1 MNRPSHL
8 RIHSE
13 ETSAA
18 MGAETSPRSFDLQ
31 RLMDDFTEA
40 TGWQPRALAA
50 TPHHPWAAKSA
61 GPEQVRPLR
70 SRVEL
75 VCIATMDG
83 LLDAED
89 MAELP
94 MTSED
99 SAWQLLESIDSLV
112 QRLQETERALTR
124 QEGQLAANV
133 GMSVRGDESS
143 TLADRIQES
152 LHRAAEL
159 TCSDAAA
166 VYLLDDATS
175 ELKMRSCWGMPAS
188 ALAGPPRPLRGSLG
202 DLEALLGNA
211 VLIENTRI
219 APEWSC
225 PEPYA
230 AAMCIPIGS
239 PTMPYGTI
247 WFFSDHIRDFQ
258 ATDIDAGK
266 AAADKILSDIERS
279 LLADEVLKTR
289 KVSRQYEDA
298 SLVQSSRL
306 PDNQPMHDDY
316 DVAGWTFQ
324 GQPLGGNFHNWTMNK
339 YHQICA
345 AMGDAVACGAAGA
358 LVATSLQTVVE
369 TCWNAN
375 HRPSQ
380 VLRKANDVLCT
391 AADGDWRSS
400 LCYLQIHPESG
411 STQLAIAGNI
421 HAYVISSR
429 GYRVVAGNTMQLAVQ
444 PDCEYR
450 NDQLYL
456 EAGELLMI
464 VSADVIGGAS
474 RGGLTQDVLFKAIRD
489 MYEDPTSDILDHVA
503 RMLPMQSAVD
513 GEMFD
518 RSLMLIRRR
527 F

>member
-1 MNRPSHL
+1 
-8 RIHSE
+8 
-13 ETSAA
+13 
-18 MGAETSPRSFDLQ
+18 
-31 RLMDDFTEA
+31 MDDFTEA

-50 TPHHPWAAKSA
+50 TPHHPLAGKS
-61 GPEQVRPLR
+61 EKSSETQRPLR

-75 VCIATMDG
+75 VCVATMDG
-83 LLDAED
+83 MLDAED
-89 MAELP
+89 LVELP

-99 SAWQLLESIDSLV
+99 SAWQLLESIDNLL
-112 QRLQETERALTR
+112 QRLQDSERALTK
-124 QEGQLAANV
+124 QEGQLATNV
-133 GMSVRGDESS
+133 GMSVRGDESA
-143 TLADRIQES
+143 TLAERMQES

-175 ELKMRSCWGMPAS
+175 ELKMRACWGMPAS
-188 ALAGPPRPLRGSLG
+188 ALARPPRQLRGSLG

-211 VLIENTRI
+211 VLLENIRI
-219 APEWSC
+219 APEWNC
-225 PEPYA
+225 PENYA
-230 AAMCIPIGS
+230 AALCIPIGS
-239 PTMPYGTI
+239 PTMPHGTL
-247 WFFSDHIRDFQ
+247 WLFSDHIRDFQ

-289 KVSRQYEDA
+289 RLSRQYEDA
-298 SLVQSSRL
+298 SLIQSSRL
-306 PDNQPMHDDY
+306 PDNQPLHEDY
-316 DVAGWTFQ
+316 DMAGWTFQ
-324 GQPLGGNFHNWTMNK
+324 GQTLGGNFHNWTLNK
-339 YHQICA
+339 HQQICA
-345 AMGDAVACGAAGA
+345 VMGGAATTGAAGA

-380 VLRKANDVLCT
+380 VLRKANDVLWT
-391 AADGDWRSS
+391 AADGNWRSS

-411 STQLAIAGNI
+411 SAQLAVAGNI

-429 GYRVVAGNTMQLAVQ
+429 GYRVVAGNTTMLAVQ
-444 PDCEYR
+444 PDCEFR
-450 NDQLYL
+450 NEQLYL

-464 VSADVIGGAS
+464 ASANVIGGS
-474 RGGLTQDVLFKAIRD
+474 KFGGLSQDELFKVVREL
-489 MYEDPTSDILDHVA
+489 YEDSTSDILDHVA
-503 RMLPMQSAVD
+503 RMLPMQTSDNA
-513 GEMFD
+513 ELFD